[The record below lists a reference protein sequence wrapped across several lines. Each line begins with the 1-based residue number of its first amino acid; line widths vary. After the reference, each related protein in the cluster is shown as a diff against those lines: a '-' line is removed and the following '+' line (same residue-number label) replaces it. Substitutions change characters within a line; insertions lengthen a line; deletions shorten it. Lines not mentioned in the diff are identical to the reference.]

1 VGATTGNVIVTVGG
15 VASNTMTFTVTSG
28 GSFTVSGAATP
39 VTAGAS
45 GNSMIT
51 VTPTNRFTGT
61 VAITCGT
68 TLPGVSCTALNVTV
82 PSGGGNGTGQLAINV
97 AAPSAQNAMASV
109 TPAERRLY
117 SAGMIPASRGRSW
130 WTLSGIT
137 GLAAIVLVLLP
148 GRKRLHAALG
158 LGLVCVLSF
167 TLGCGG
173 YGGGGGGGGPVATT
187 THITVTSATKVAA
200 GGTFTFTA
208 TVTGGTPTDQVQL
221 LDGGSPTGNAVTVS
235 GGTATLTTAALSTV
249 GMHSIT
255 AHYVGDA
262 TYTQASSSGAL
273 NVMVTGTAQLPI
285 TGTSG
290 SATANGNVSLTIN

>member
-1 VGATTGNVIVTVGG
+1 
-15 VASNTMTFTVTSG
+15 
-28 GSFTVSGAATP
+28 VSGAAAA
-39 VTAGAS
+39 VTAGMS
-45 GNSMIT
+45 GNSAIT
-51 VTPTNRFTGT
+51 VTPTNGFTGT

-68 TLPGVSCTALNVTV
+68 TLPGVSCTALNVSV

-109 TPAERRLY
+109 TPADRKLY
-117 SAGMIPASRGRSW
+117 AAGMIPASGGGGW

-137 GLAAIVLVLLP
+137 GLGALILLLLP
-148 GRKRLHAALG
+148 GRKRFHAALG

-173 YGGGGGGGGPVATT
+173 YSGGGGGGPVATT
-187 THITVTSATKVAA
+187 THITVTSVTKAA
-200 GGTFTFTA
+200 VGATFTFTA

-235 GGTATLTTAALSTV
+235 GGTATLTTSALSTV
-249 GMHSIT
+249 GTHMIT
-255 AHYVGDA
+255 AHYAGDA

-273 NVMVTGTAQLPI
+273 GVTVTGTMPLPI

-290 SATANGNVSLTIN
+290 SANASGNVSLTIN

>member
-1 VGATTGNVIVTVGG
+1 
-15 VASNTMTFTVTSG
+15 
-28 GSFTVSGAATP
+28 
-39 VTAGAS
+39 
-45 GNSMIT
+45 
-51 VTPTNRFTGT
+51 
-61 VAITCGT
+61 
-68 TLPGVSCTALNVTV
+68 
-82 PSGGGNGTGQLAINV
+82 
-97 AAPSAQNAMASV
+97 
-109 TPAERRLY
+109 
-117 SAGMIPASRGRSW
+117 MIPASRGRSW